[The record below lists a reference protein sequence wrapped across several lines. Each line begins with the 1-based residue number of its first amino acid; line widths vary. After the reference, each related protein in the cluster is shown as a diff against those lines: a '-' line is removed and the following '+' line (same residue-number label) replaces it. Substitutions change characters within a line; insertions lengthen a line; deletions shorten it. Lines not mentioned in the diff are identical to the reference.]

1 MEWELVVSL
10 SPTVEAKGG
19 LTSHTRSPTL
29 AMNGRNLL
37 LDPPIM
43 GRPRDLGYLS
53 HLLLNIKKYHKS
65 PKNFFMQ
72 NKYYIMFLA

>member
-10 SPTVEAKGG
+10 SPTVEGKRG

-43 GRPRDLGYLS
+43 GRPGVWVAQVRHNFSCQLI
-53 HLLLNIKKYHKS
+53 IKY
-65 PKNFFMQ
+65 
-72 NKYYIMFLA
+72 